1 MPSGDRDV
9 VQRLIDHWEVGEF
22 APALSHLHP
31 DVAVVNQVSG
41 AGFEG
46 YGGVR
51 RLIGDWEQA
60 FSDWSLKMDEML
72 DCTGGRYLVVGRI
85 ASTGKKTGGEL
96 DRPVALL
103 FALEDG
109 LIVRVDAF
117 VNRLDEAYAAAGLE
131 PEGSS

>member
-9 VQRLIDHWEVGEF
+9 VRRLIDHWEVGEF
-22 APALSHLHP
+22 APALNHLHP
-31 DVAVVNQVSG
+31 DVVVVNQISG

-46 YGGVR
+46 RGGIR
-51 RLIGDWEQA
+51 RLIGDWEQS
-60 FSDWSLKMDEML
+60 FSEWSLRVDEQL
-72 DCTGGRYLVVGRI
+72 DCSEGRQLVVGRI

-96 DRPVALL
+96 DRPVGLL

-109 LIVRVDAF
+109 LIIRVEAY

-131 PEGSS
+131 RPA